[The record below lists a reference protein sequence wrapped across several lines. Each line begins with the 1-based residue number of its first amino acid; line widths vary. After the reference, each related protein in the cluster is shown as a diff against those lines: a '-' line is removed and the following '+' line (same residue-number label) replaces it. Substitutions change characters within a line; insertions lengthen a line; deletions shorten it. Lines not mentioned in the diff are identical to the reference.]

1 METMWTLIRMIA
13 SYVPCNAIGF
23 AFWSVYGVGP
33 GTVSGIS
40 QANFISAVVV

>member
-1 METMWTLIRMIA
+1 MENMWTLIRITE

-23 AFWSVYGVGP
+23 AFWSVYDVGP
-33 GTVSGIS
+33 GTVSGTS